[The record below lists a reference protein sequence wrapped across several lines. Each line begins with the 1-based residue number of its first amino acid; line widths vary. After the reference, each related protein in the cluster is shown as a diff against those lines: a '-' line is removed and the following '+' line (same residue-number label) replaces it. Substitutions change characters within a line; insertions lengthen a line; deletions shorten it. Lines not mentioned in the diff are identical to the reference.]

1 MPWHAAALCV
11 QGYIEAM
18 QWRYISHHYAADDQA
33 VTLFF
38 GLVGMA
44 IGLCGNVAT
53 TILIELSVIGD

>member
-1 MPWHAAALCV
+1 MPCRAVVLGV

-18 QWRYISHHYAADDQA
+18 QWRYISHHYAANDQA

-38 GLVGMA
+38 GLVGMT

-53 TILIELSVIGD
+53 TALIELGVFGD